1 MDHHSKLVALVL
13 ALLPWFAHAGYAQL
27 APPSGYTGT
36 ASTGYK
42 FSAVAA
48 NGDAWLGSTVRTN
61 AALNVAGQAVKV
73 PVTMRLAANAGR
85 FAAAAA
91 FGWPGLFLAAGVA
104 AYEYFQ
110 TEGYQAQA
118 DGWYKAR
125 TLPGTQTYQ
134 TSNYCIMSSLAAAI
148 SCAWPGREIRNITG
162 STYEELHPTL
172 FYWSQHPY
180 TVIPGTPP
188 ETVYDK
194 LSRQQFEDGLAASPV
209 PETLPQIWP
218 PSVPIQ
224 WPVEAPVINPNPL
237 GVPEPLRVPVGDPVP
252 IPLPVPNPDNIPQT
266 WRQPVVDIVPSPTP
280 SERWRVD
287 VLPKD
292 SLSADPTPM
301 PSPVSVPA
309 PTPSSPGNPTTET
322 PPGLCD
328 QYPNILACVVPSL
341 GDLTPTDVPNEDRA
355 MAIAKDDGWGPSNG
369 SCPAAR
375 TAVVMG
381 QSISMP
387 MTGICDFASAIRPI
401 MIGLAWF
408 SAALVFFGLGRKE

>member
-13 ALLPWFAHAGYAQL
+13 ALGCGSASAFYATP
-27 APPSGYTGT
+27 AVPSGFSGTSAAWFYSRAATDSIQNSVIRTSALLNTGGVST
-36 ASTGYK
+36 KIPVAIRIGAGASR
-42 FSAVAA
+42 V
-48 NGDAWLGSTVRTN
+48 
-61 AALNVAGQAVKV
+61 
-73 PVTMRLAANAGR
+73 
-85 FAAAAA
+85 AAAAA

-104 AYEYFQ
+104 AYSYFQ
-110 TEGYQAQA
+110 AEGYQAQS

-134 TSNYCIMSSLAAAI
+134 TSNYCIKSTLAAAI
-148 SCAWPGREIRNITG
+148 SCAWPGRETRNITG

-194 LSRQQFEDGLAASPV
+194 LSRQQFEDGFAAV
-209 PETLPQIWP
+209 PLPQTLPDVWP
-218 PSVPIQ
+218 ATVPIK
-224 WPVEAPVINPNPL
+224 WPVEAPILNPDPAL
-237 GVPEPLRVPVGDPVP
+237 VPKPMLVPVGDPVP
-252 IPLPVPNPDNIPQT
+252 VPLPDPNTANEPQT
-266 WRQPVVDIVPSPTP
+266 YTQPVVKVSPSPTVSDP
-280 SERWRVD
+280 WRVD
-287 VLPKD
+287 VTPKD
-292 SLSADPTPM
+292 ITSTNPVPVPDPATDPSPAPDPSATSAD
-301 PSPVSVPA
+301 
-309 PTPSSPGNPTTET
+309 T

-328 QYPNILACVVPSL
+328 QYPDILACAKPRL
-341 GDLTPTDVPNEDRA
+341 GDLEPMELANESRA
-355 MAIAKDDGWGPSNG
+355 LAIAKDDGWGPSNG